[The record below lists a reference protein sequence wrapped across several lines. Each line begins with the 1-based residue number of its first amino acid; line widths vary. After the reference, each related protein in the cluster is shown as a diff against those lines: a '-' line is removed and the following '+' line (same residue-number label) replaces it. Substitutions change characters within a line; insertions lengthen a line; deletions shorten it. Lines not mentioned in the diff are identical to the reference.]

1 MKKSPYVKC
10 IINTIIPMFTI
21 TIIFIILDEIFST
34 NEKRW
39 LDGNAWSTIIIGII
53 SSTATIVLGYI
64 SYWQNKQ
71 QREDYRKAEEENK
84 IKFKKEEEKR
94 TRQKI
99 LEIYQNSFYN
109 YIDILNE
116 IDKSFSEK
124 NLPTR
129 ILWYKDRICNDKNLM
144 ENPDNKEFII
154 EYKKMLSST
163 IYWINHIYN
172 RILYQP
178 YYTNKLNNCV
188 NSIVNLR
195 YELEDYIDKNINSN
209 IYNSCIEKI
218 NINEFGLDTKKLMID
233 YFKFQDN
240 WEIYY
245 QYTIRK
251 LEDLLLDNDVN
262 TIENWIENNK
272 VHIENIRMEIFNI
285 EKNRHNKTTP

>member
-1 MKKSPYVKC
+1 
-10 IINTIIPMFTI
+10 MFTI